1 MMKLNVFTKVIGR
14 YDGGIWI
21 RVLGAALTTITAF
34 MIRPFLVLYL
44 YDQMKGSIMLPMI
57 IVSLQPLCGMFISWY
72 GGRWSDRFGRKPLMF
87 VALLLQMFCM
97 IGYVFSEEVW
107 QYALISIVNGVG
119 FALYMPAA
127 NAQITDMVAEER
139 RAEVFALMHT
149 AFNVGAAVGPVLGLL
164 MFSWNP
170 SAVFLISAVT
180 FSLYALLVWFKL
192 PETAPLKEKKT
203 NIVLQ
208 PVKSRISWK
217 HHKSLLL
224 LTLYCLPV
232 GFLYAQIE
240 TTLPLHLQTNFEHYK
255 TVLTSLLTFNGIMV
269 IALQIWIA
277 RRTESMQSHFV
288 VGAAYTFFVIVAL
301 GYGYSSVIF
310 WLFAAE
316 FIFTI
321 GEMIFGPHT
330 QKAISIMAPEE
341 QRGFYF
347 SVFGASHLLS
357 RAVGPILGGLLL
369 SWSGGEILFTVLA
382 VLLVVAGIVQYRV
395 VRSLPKTNVSQERR
409 DVLNEKFQLTNAE

>member
-1 MMKLNVFTKVIGR
+1 MKLNIFTKVIGR
-14 YDGGIWI
+14 YDSGIWI
-21 RVLGAALTTITAF
+21 RVLGAALTTITGF

-44 YDQMKGSIMLPMI
+44 YDQMEGSIMLPMI

-72 GGRWSDRFGRKPLMF
+72 GGSWSDRFGRRPLMF
-87 VALLLQMFCM
+87 MALLLQMFCM
-97 IGYVFSEEVW
+97 IGYVFAEEVW
-107 QYALISIVNGVG
+107 QYALISIINGVG
-119 FALYMPAA
+119 FALYLPAA

-170 SAVFLISAVT
+170 SAVFLISAVS
-180 FSLYALLVWFKL
+180 FSLYALLVWFNL
-192 PETAPLKEKKT
+192 PETAPLKEK
-203 NIVLQ
+203 NSDIVLK
-208 PVKSRISWK
+208 PAKSRISWK
-217 HHKSLLL
+217 LHKSLLL
-224 LTLYCLPV
+224 LTISSLPV
-232 GFLYAQIE
+232 GILYAQVE
-240 TTLPLHLQTNFEHYK
+240 TTCPLHLQTNFDNYR

-277 RRTESMQSHFV
+277 RRTESMLSHFV
-288 VGAAYTFFVIVAL
+288 IGASNVLLAIVAL
-301 GYGYSSVIF
+301 SYGYSSVIF

-321 GEMIFGPHT
+321 GEMILGPHI
-330 QKAISIMAPEE
+330 QKVISIMAPEE

-347 SVFGASHLLS
+347 SVFGANHMLS

-369 SWSGGEILFTVLA
+369 SWSNGEILFTVLA
-382 VLLVVAGIVQYRV
+382 VLLVVAGIAQYRV
-395 VRSLPKTNVSQERR
+395 VRRLPKTKVS
-409 DVLNEKFQLTNAE
+409 